1 MANISQIG
9 LGLAFCKMVVE
20 GHQGTIQ
27 VHPHPTQGS
36 VFQIILPR
44 RPSRNSPPEASLTPP

>member
-1 MANISQIG
+1 MMANISQIG

-20 GHQGTIQ
+20 AHQGMIQ

-44 RPSRNSPPEASLTPP
+44 RVS